1 MYISFTP
8 GTSKES
14 VIIDGGQLESGKKYL
29 IAMEGAFNDSSYSPN
44 YVYTTFKT
52 NFPPYNGE
60 CTVNTT
66 TGKGHSRC
74 DEDHYH
80 KICTVY
86 YYISMFLWQNS
97 EYVFE
102 I

>member
-66 TGKGHSRC
+66 TGNGHSRC

-80 KICTVY
+80 NI
-86 YYISMFLWQNS
+86 IIFLCFCDRIQNTYS
-97 EYVFE
+97 RFKK
-102 I
+102 